1 MKQKKITARRIRKI
15 LAAIEEEDFT
25 RAMDLCAR
33 YRISPGEWGWLLRY
47 DNLNLQLPA
56 KRVAEIIQTQRE
68 CRLTIRRHYNE

>member
-33 YRISPGEWGWLLRY
+33 YRISPGEWGRILYLSGYRQMQA
-47 DNLNLQLPA
+47 DHVA
-56 KRVAEIIQTQRE
+56 AIITTEREKREAQI
-68 CRLTIRRHYNE
+68 